1 MADDSLA
8 NEVKSLRSAAEFQL
22 MPSRMRQWIEAS
34 PNAVADFD
42 QFFKQGGKF
51 ETGSNVDLPYY
62 HASTPPRIYLNQEQ
76 WHQLQKD
83 DAPLYP
89 QLHAFGTLAH
99 EIGHDRYN
107 TGVTPFTGKTANE
120 YVQYRSELEAQAI
133 FNAFPIFKD
142 LEKHPDFA
150 QMGLPF
156 NSIGYLSGLE
166 LAVSYKQWRSGEIED
181 KAVVERI
188 AAQVPERPYTLG
200 SSLRDQNADGR
211 LTHRDAYLSDYARYV
226 APKLSPQAP
235 PVHYDGPSVPAEPS
249 HADRVLLEKIR
260 EGVRGLD
267 KQIGKPWDE
276 GSERLSAS
284 ALSMAVRMNFK
295 PDDDVR
301 IASNNATPTHAAGEL
316 LFVYRVGATA
326 SPDPAANFAQTP
338 ISDAL
343 TLPAQERYQQIQA
356 MRDAQIQT
364 QQPSPP
370 QPDPPAPGA
379 PAPTR

>member
-1 MADDSLA
+1 MADDSVA
-8 NEVKSLRSAAEFQL
+8 NEIKSLRSAAEFQL

-34 PNAVADFD
+34 PNAIADFD

-51 ETGSNVDLPYY
+51 VTGSNVDLPYY

-83 DAPLYP
+83 GAPLSS
-89 QLHAFGTLAH
+89 QLHTFGTLAH

-107 TGVTPFTGKTANE
+107 TGVTPFTGKTASE

-156 NSIGYLSGLE
+156 NSIGYLSGLQ
-166 LAVSYKQWRSGEIED
+166 LAVSYKQWRNGEIED
-181 KAVVERI
+181 KTVVDRI
-188 AAQVPERPYTLG
+188 AAQVPDRPYTLG
-200 SSLRDQNADGR
+200 GSLRDQNADGR

-235 PVHYDGPSVPAEPS
+235 PVHYDGPPVPAEPS

-260 EGVRGLD
+260 EGVRGPD
-267 KQIGKPWDE
+267 RQIGKPWNE

-295 PDDDVR
+295 PDDDMR
-301 IASNNATPTHAAGEL
+301 IASNNATAMHAAGEL

-343 TLPAQERYQQIQA
+343 ALPAQERYQQIQT
-356 MRDAQIQT
+356 MRDTQTQT

-370 QPDPPAPGA
+370 QPDPPAP
-379 PAPTR
+379 APTR